1 MYESSSPYEDDAL
14 AVSSAVFVV
23 AWTPLAS
30 FAEARITTAPRR
42 RDDTEDAPRR
52 GTTRAQGAA
61 EQAMV
66 SATMISTHA
75 MARAS

>member
-30 FAEARITTAPRR
+30 SAEARITTAPRR
-42 RDDTEDAPRR
+42 RDDTEDAP
-52 GTTRAQGAA
+52 
-61 EQAMV
+61 
-66 SATMISTHA
+66 
-75 MARAS
+75 